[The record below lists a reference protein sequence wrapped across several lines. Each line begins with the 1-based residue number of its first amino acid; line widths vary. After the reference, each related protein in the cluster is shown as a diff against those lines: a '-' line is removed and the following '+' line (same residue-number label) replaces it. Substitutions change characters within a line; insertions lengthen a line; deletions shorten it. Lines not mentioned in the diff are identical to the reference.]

1 MQENFVSMTCAEG
14 QSPNIEDLC
23 VAMFIEGAR
32 VLGIDFHAPMAL
44 DAQEKIL
51 QAAAHALREKLALLL
66 EFQGDLEPL
75 SELPN

>member
-1 MQENFVSMTCAEG
+1 MS
-14 QSPNIEDLC
+14 
-23 VAMFIEGAR
+23 
-32 VLGIDFHAPMAL
+32 L

-51 QAAAHALREKLALLL
+51 QAAHALREKLALLM